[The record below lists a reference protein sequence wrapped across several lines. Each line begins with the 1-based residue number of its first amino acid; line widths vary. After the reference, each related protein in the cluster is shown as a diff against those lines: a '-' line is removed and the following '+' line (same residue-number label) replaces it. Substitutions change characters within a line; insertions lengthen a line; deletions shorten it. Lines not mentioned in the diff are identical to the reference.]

1 MEQFLQAAAAVLL
14 TVILGLILSKH
25 GKETGLLLTILVCCM
40 VGAIAIHYL
49 QPVIAL
55 MKTLQESSE
64 LDFGMFEILLKVVGI
79 GFIAEVA
86 GLVCT
91 DAGNGALGKT
101 LQMLAAAVIL
111 WMAIPLLERLLE
123 LVTAILGEV

>member
-1 MEQFLQAAAAVLL
+1 MEQFIQAAAAVLL

-40 VGAIAIHYL
+40 VGTIAIHYL
-49 QPVIAL
+49 EPVIAL
-55 MKTLQESSE
+55 METLQESSE
-64 LDFGMFEILLKVVGI
+64 LDSGMFEILLKVVGI

-101 LQMLAAAVIL
+101 LQMLASAVIL
-111 WMAIPLLERLLE
+111 WISIPLLERLLE